1 MFVRWEER
9 EKVTRWQGSACIWT
23 ERALALKRGKYAG
36 FPYSTVS
43 IAFRDPM
50 AVPMAVSWRDCQ
62 SFRSP
67 SNENFMLTS
76 SFTHYLSL
84 VADTLRAVMPIPRYP
99 HQRLKHSRLFTGSR
113 NYVSHHQ
120 YLYHMV
126 NKKRKRLPVCSHDSE
141 YLLSVPWRERSRH
154 RPHCGEGKIYF

>member
-1 MFVRWEER
+1 
-9 EKVTRWQGSACIWT
+9 
-23 ERALALKRGKYAG
+23 
-36 FPYSTVS
+36 
-43 IAFRDPM
+43 
-50 AVPMAVSWRDCQ
+50 
-62 SFRSP
+62 
-67 SNENFMLTS
+67 MLTS
-76 SFTHYLSL
+76 SFTYYSSL

-141 YLLSVPWRERSRH
+141 YLLSVPWRGQRSRH
-154 RPHCGEGKIYF
+154 RPHCGEGEIYYILVLDSGGDEMNHQSTHASGDA